1 MAGPIC
7 SASSLNF
14 AASPPLQLPVL
25 RPSSGMTWPTIF
37 FFPFLS
43 FLQLKTLQKSCVF
56 PSLGVVQEV
65 QTKRRCEDWVV
76 MGSLQFSG
84 FRGFYE
90 IWRLIFLA
98 FWCLELFFSVIESV
112 GQSSGTTCTKWG
124 WKGIWSWQQQQPLL
138 HSATHKVPISM
149 GRGFRVCRAS
159 EKGTLQVPNW
169 LFLESEEDPWVN
181 SVLMRELRVG
191 PFWEPF
197 CCSAHE
203 AYVSCLGFS
212 SCLLAERVTEARKY
226 QLQAT
231 ELLAELI
238 KSDNPQTTAQT
249 HVDSLTEDFF
259 LVASTYLEMVH
270 IFCIS
275 WVCLLIYLPFSM
287 TLECEEAIEN
297 SNTLHKPSCQS
308 WFDFTF
314 EQQL

>member
-1 MAGPIC
+1 
-7 SASSLNF
+7 
-14 AASPPLQLPVL
+14 
-25 RPSSGMTWPTIF
+25 
-37 FFPFLS
+37 
-43 FLQLKTLQKSCVF
+43 
-56 PSLGVVQEV
+56 
-65 QTKRRCEDWVV
+65 
-76 MGSLQFSG
+76 MGYLHFSG
-84 FRGFYE
+84 FRGFM
-90 IWRLIFLA
+90 ID
-98 FWCLELFFSVIESV
+98 LFGILMSRFFFPVIESV
-112 GQSSGTTCTKWG
+112 GQSSGTACTKWG

-138 HSATHKVPISM
+138 HSTTYKVPISV

-181 SVLMRELRVG
+181 SVIMWELRVG

-197 CCSAHE
+197 CCSAHK
-203 AYVSCLGFS
+203 AYVNCLGFS
-212 SCLLAERVTEARKY
+212 SCLLAEKVTEARKY

-270 IFCIS
+270 IFWLS
-275 WVCLLIYLPFSM
+275 WVCLLIYLPFAM
-287 TLECEEAIEN
+287 LLECEEAIEN
-297 SNTLHKPSCQS
+297 SNTPHKPSCQS
-308 WFDFTF
+308 WFCFAF